1 MAAEPV
7 LGAGIPLL
15 FWFIFATLAALDMF
29 PKPGGGWS
37 GGFGPAT
44 WAAREL
50 FANSGFSSG
59 SHLCP
64 RSRLLWLLKAA
75 VSPTDDTMS
84 SGLIALAVLSSSTS
98 IAASP
103 RGVSTIALFERLT
116 LRSMSGHWEIICPRH
131 PQCPHL
137 SVLVGLEEKPE
148 KLRSIFSFRM
158 SSPVSGFLMTSSS
171 FFPVLA
177 LNTGRV
183 NFPGNGCA
191 CSSRRCCEKCSI
203 ASFWR

>member
-1 MAAEPV
+1 MV
-7 LGAGIPLL
+7 RWLRTCNLGCSRTLRKLRFLFRIPLMSMEPFVVASQSL
-15 FWFIFATLAALDMF
+15 
-29 PKPGGGWS
+29 
-37 GGFGPAT
+37 
-44 WAAREL
+44 
-50 FANSGFSSG
+50 G
-59 SHLCP
+59 SQSHC
-64 RSRLLWLLKAA
+64 
-75 VSPTDDTMS
+75 DDTLP

-116 LRSMSGHWEIICPRH
+116 LLSMSGHWEIICPRRR
-131 PQCPHL
+131 QCPHL
-137 SVLVGLEEKPE
+137 SVLVGLEAKPE

-177 LNTGRV
+177 LKTRRA
-183 NFPGNGCA
+183 NFPSWAVYTGHGCA
-191 CSSRRCCEKCSI
+191 CSSRRCCERYSI